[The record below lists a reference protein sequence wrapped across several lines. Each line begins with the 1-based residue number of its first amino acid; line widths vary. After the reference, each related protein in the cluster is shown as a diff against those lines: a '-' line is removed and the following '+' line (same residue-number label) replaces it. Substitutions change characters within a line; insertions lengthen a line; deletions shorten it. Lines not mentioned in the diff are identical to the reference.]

1 MGRQALTPRAA
12 APGPMQKF
20 RGLPLATS
28 DVVECW
34 IGVDQQIDRR
44 VVRLAGRLS
53 VEQVPAL
60 LSACAGDLPIE
71 IDVREMMSVD
81 TAGIEALQRLRAR
94 GATVAGAAGYIQMK
108 LDTRRGTH
116 DRVSR
121 SKGHLPRE

>member
-1 MGRQALTPRAA
+1 MH
-12 APGPMQKF
+12 KF

-60 LSACAGDLPIE
+60 FAACAGDLPIE

-81 TAGIEALQRLRAR
+81 VAGIEALQRLRAQ
-94 GATVAGAAGYIQMK
+94 GATVVGAAGYIQMK
-108 LDTRRGTH
+108 LDTRRGTQG
-116 DRVSR
+116 RLSR